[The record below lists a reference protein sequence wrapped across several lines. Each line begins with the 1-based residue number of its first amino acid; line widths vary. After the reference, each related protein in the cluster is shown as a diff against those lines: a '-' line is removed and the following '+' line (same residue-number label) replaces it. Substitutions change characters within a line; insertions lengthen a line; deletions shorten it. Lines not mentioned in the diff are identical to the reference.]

1 MTIDTLP
8 EKPRTRTKLGDYAG
22 VLLSGFAMGSA
33 DVVPGVSGGTIA
45 FILGIYEELI
55 GSIRMVGQPVF
66 WRALLRGEWR
76 AAMRLVN
83 ALFLVVLG
91 AGIVGA
97 IFLLAPGIEWML
109 INQPVLIWSF
119 FFGLVLASI
128 VIVSTRIRRWS
139 ASRFIALF
147 LGTAVAYWVVGLVP
161 VQTPDTWWFLM
172 LSGAIA
178 ICAMI
183 LPGIS
188 GSFIMV
194 LLGKYHFFINAI
206 NERDFASLAFAAV
219 GAAIG
224 LVTFAQVLSWLF
236 RRYHDITVATLAGF
250 MIGSLREIWPWKE
263 TLESVVDPV
272 GEIVPLV
279 DRNILPA
286 LMVNGAFNAE
296 IPLSAGAALLGI
308 ILVIG
313 VERIAQM
320 RTRAAESPADQPA
333 VA

>member
-1 MTIDTLP
+1 MTIDNMP
-8 EKPRTRTKLGDYAG
+8 EQRRTRTKPADYAG
-22 VLLSGFAMGSA
+22 VLFSGFAMGSA

-76 AAMRLVN
+76 VAMRLANV
-83 ALFLVVLG
+83 LFLVVLG
-91 AGIVGA
+91 VGVVGA

-119 FFGLVLASI
+119 FFGLVVASI
-128 VIVSTRIRRWS
+128 IIVSTRIRRWS
-139 ASRFIALF
+139 ISRFAALF
-147 LGTAVAYWVVGLVP
+147 LGAAVAYWIVGLVP

-206 NERDFASLAFAAV
+206 NERDFASLAFAAI
-219 GAAIG
+219 GAVIG
-224 LVTFAQVLSWLF
+224 LVTFAQVLTWLF
-236 RRYHDITVATLAGF
+236 RRFHDITVATLTGF

-263 TLESVVDPV
+263 TLESVVDPI

-279 DRNILPA
+279 DRNVLPP
-286 LMVNGAFNAE
+286 LTINGAFNTE
-296 IPLSAGAALLGI
+296 ILLAGGAALLGI
-308 ILVIG
+308 VLVTG
-313 VERIAQM
+313 VERIAQL
-320 RTRAAESPADQPA
+320 RTRADEPPADQP
-333 VA
+333 VAA

>member
-1 MTIDTLP
+1 MTIDNMP
-8 EKPRTRTKLGDYAG
+8 EKARTRTRPSDYAG
-22 VLLSGFAMGSA
+22 ILLSGFAMGSA

-55 GSIRMVGQPVF
+55 GSIRMVGQPDF

-76 AAMRLVN
+76 TAMRLIS
-83 ALFLVVLG
+83 ALFLAVLG
-91 AGIVGA
+91 IGIVGA

-128 VIVSTRIRRWS
+128 IVVSTRIRRWS
-139 ASRFIALF
+139 PSRFVALF
-147 LGTAVAYWVVGLVP
+147 LGAAVAYWVVGLVP

-206 NERDFASLAFAAV
+206 NERDFASLAFAAI
-219 GAAIG
+219 GAVIG
-224 LVTFAQVLSWLF
+224 LVTFAQVLTWLF
-236 RRYHDITVATLAGF
+236 RRFHDITVATLTGF
-250 MIGSLREIWPWKE
+250 MIGSLREIWPWKQ
-263 TLESVVDPV
+263 TLETVVDPV

-279 DRNILPA
+279 DRNVLPA
-286 LMVNGAFNAE
+286 WTVSGAFNTE
-296 IPLSAGAALLGI
+296 IALAAGAALLGMA
-308 ILVIG
+308 LVIA
-313 VERIAQM
+313 VERIAM
-320 RTRAAESPADQPA
+320 VRTRAAEAPADQPA
-333 VA
+333 AA